1 MRRNPD
7 VAEEGLRI
15 TSEPVESEGMLTG
28 GVKGEPTKQAPI
40 VPDESP
46 SATTPQTFT
55 FVEGREKGD
64 GDFQNYLYG
73 QTGEVQQVTVD
84 ELRDYFESDDVNR
97 LREMFG
103 TFDNYLAYM
112 TEREQLIQ
120 SGDYDTGNWS
130 EADAG
135 FTEDQEMIL
144 EGDADLTIDPSDP
157 GQNLENLRRQQ
168 TSTQQGAYNNWLNSE
183 ANQALLQ
190 KYGVQSTVYSGSGD
204 KFQWNGSAYVK
215 VEEVS
220 NPGVT
225 DFAKSGILAAMTY
238 YMGAGLTDFL
248 SSSTLTT
255 ASGQTI
261 AGPGLSSSLATG
273 ASSGIANA
281 AMQLVATGDLDF
293 GEALESA
300 ITAGLGAEA
309 LRQIQQS
316 GVLDQIV
323 ETVGEYTGRQ
333 DWVSLE
339 DGLLYLT
346 LVNEYDAN
354 GNLVD
359 SLSRVLMPNGGTLSL
374 ENFLQFAAEGNFG
387 SPVLF
392 DPLGI
397 PVVFF
402 REGLQ
407 NT

>member
-1 MRRNPD
+1 MATPKYGDILNINGQL
-7 VAEEGLRI
+7 VEF
-15 TSEPVESEGMLTG
+15 TPVGYVPVSPKRAEGMLTKPAPTTKVTTSTDTVG
-28 GVKGEPTKQAPI
+28 YVKGEPTKQAPI
-40 VPDESP
+40 VPDEP
-46 SATTPQTFT
+46 LTATTPQTFT

-281 AMQLVATGDLDF
+281 AMQLVATNCIAAF
-293 GEALESA
+293 A
-300 ITAGLGAEA
+300 IPEDAPVASEELKPGPA
-309 LRQIQQS
+309 
-316 GVLDQIV
+316 IV
-323 ETVGEYTGRQ
+323 
-333 DWVSLE
+333 
-339 DGLLYLT
+339 
-346 LVNEYDAN
+346 
-354 GNLVD
+354 
-359 SLSRVLMPNGGTLSL
+359 
-374 ENFLQFAAEGNFG
+374 
-387 SPVLF
+387 
-392 DPLGI
+392 
-397 PVVFF
+397 
-402 REGLQ
+402 
-407 NT
+407 